1 MTLIISLDAY
11 RQELS
16 VRERAEAT
24 ISKYIHDVRAFLAWC
39 GVHYAE
45 DLTKAQ
51 VLRWRDTQ
59 AQSSAPATVNAAV
72 AAVNGFLR
80 FIGRGDCCVRPLRV
94 QRTLY
99 RERRL
104 ELTREEYFRLL
115 RAAERVSEQTVCMLE
130 TLCATGIRVSE
141 LRYIT
146 VQAVRQGFTT
156 VRNKGK
162 CRTILLPKRLQVLL
176 KRYCKARKVIS
187 GPVFVGIHG
196 QPVRCLAADEAAVHH
211 SPGCAR
217 EGLPSQLAAS
227 VCSMLL
233 SDTA

>member
-1 MTLIISLDAY
+1 MYLMKKLEAY
-11 RQELS
+11 RQELYLQES
-16 VRERAEAT
+16 AEAT
-24 ISKYIHDVRAFLAWC
+24 ISKYIHDVRVFLVWSESQNTE
-39 GVHYAE
+39 V
-45 DLTKAQ
+45 LTKVQ
-51 VLRWRDTQ
+51 VLRWRDEQ
-59 AQSSAPATVNAAV
+59 AQGSAPATVNAAV

-146 VQAVRQGFTT
+146 
-156 VRNKGK
+156 
-162 CRTILLPKRLQVLL
+162 CRP
-176 KRYCKARKVIS
+176 S
-187 GPVFVGIHG
+187 GRV
-196 QPVRCLAADEAAVHH
+196 
-211 SPGCAR
+211 
-217 EGLPSQLAAS
+217 
-227 VCSMLL
+227 
-233 SDTA
+233 

>member
-1 MTLIISLDAY
+1 MTLMNCLDAY
-11 RQELS
+11 RLELS
-16 VRERAEAT
+16 AQERAAAT

-51 VLRWRDTQ
+51 VLHWRDTQ
-59 AQSSAPATVNAAV
+59 AQGSAPATVNAAV
-72 AAVNGFLR
+72 AAINGFLR

-115 RAAERVSEQTVCMLE
+115 RAAETVSEQTVCMLE

-162 CRTILLPKRLQVLL
+162 CRTILLPQRLQTLLKCYCKNKNMTFGPVLL
-176 KRYCKARKVIS
+176 ESMVSRSAGTLS
-187 GPVFVGIHG
+187 GDG
-196 QPVRCLAADEAAVHH
+196 
-211 SPGCAR
+211 
-217 EGLPSQLAAS
+217 
-227 VCSMLL
+227 
-233 SDTA
+233 